1 MVDHSEMDNSE
12 DQNMSEYINDKHFI
26 NKDDL
31 YDLHSGRQVRRRRSS
46 PEPII
51 GEWCFFMYL
60 HIFIN
65 KYFRTSWFSSN
76 HSSSDTRINQWNWWY
91 YWSEHSS
98 VDWRS
103 ERWWAQDEVGEFTE
117 IIQVHDSSDEE
128 EFEHF
133 WEEWIPQRKKIKG
146 NEWDRSDW
154 FTNSS
159 FALAKIDSF
168 R

>member
-1 MVDHSEMDNSE
+1 
-12 DQNMSEYINDKHFI
+12 
-26 NKDDL
+26 
-31 YDLHSGRQVRRRRSS
+31 
-46 PEPII
+46 
-51 GEWCFFMYL
+51 MYL

-159 FALAKIDSF
+159 FALAKIDNFRFNHHLKVTIIQDISKIKADFRVSF
-168 R
+168 ARKLI